1 MPLKVFSWK
10 NQELSLFLSFEE
22 EKVFST
28 PIFLK
33 MNKIALEIKGL
44 MYSESQ
50 SGAYVLIL
58 GDKHSMR
65 RLPIV
70 IGNSEAQSIA
80 LGLEET
86 KNTRPLTHDLF
97 KKFAETYGIDLME
110 VVITRFREG
119 VFYAMLVCKQ
129 GDDITMID
137 ARPSDAIALAVR
149 FGCPISAYESVMDE
163 ASIEMEE
170 VKDLDGDSSHDA
182 ADTSDEDDGTFGS
195 SIDDFLSQ
203 YETLDNLTL
212 EQLQQLLQMAIDEEN
227 YEKAAELR
235 DLINS
240 KL

>member
-1 MPLKVFSWK
+1 
-10 NQELSLFLSFEE
+10 
-22 EKVFST
+22 
-28 PIFLK
+28 

-44 MYSESQ
+44 LYSESQ

-70 IGNSEAQSIA
+70 IGNNEAQSIA
-80 LGLEET
+80 LGLEDM
-86 KNTRPLTHDLF
+86 KSSRPLTHDLF

-149 FGCPISAYESVMDE
+149 FGCPIAAYESVMDE
-163 ASIEMEE
+163 ASIEMDE
-170 VKDLDGDSSHDA
+170 VKDLEGDPEQE
-182 ADTSDEDDGTFGS
+182 TTGTEEEDEGALGGS
-195 SIDDFLSQ
+195 FDEFLSRHDTF
-203 YETLDNLTL
+203 ENLTL
-212 EQLQQLLQMAIDEEN
+212 EQLQKLLQMAIEEED
-227 YEKAAELR
+227 YQKAAELR

-240 KL
+240 KNP

>member
-1 MPLKVFSWK
+1 MYLFLWIQGKKVFYS
-10 NQELSLFLSFEE
+10 S
-22 EKVFST
+22 
-28 PIFLK
+28 IFLK

-44 MYSESQ
+44 LYSESQ

-80 LGLEET
+80 LGMEDN
-86 KNTRPLTHDLF
+86 KGSRPLTHDLF
-97 KKFAETYGIDLME
+97 KKFAETYGVELME

-129 GDDITMID
+129 GDEIAMID
-137 ARPSDAIALAVR
+137 SRPSDAIALAVR
-149 FGCPISAYESVMDE
+149 FGCPISVYENVMEE
-163 ASIEMEE
+163 AGIEMDE
-170 VKDLDGDSSHDA
+170 VKDMEGAPEEGQPSESA
-182 ADTSDEDDGTFGS
+182 EDDSALGD

-203 YETLDNLTL
+203 YKTLDNLSL
-212 EQLQQLLQMAIDEEN
+212 EQLQQLLQMAIDEED

-240 KL
+240 KFPHS

>member
-1 MPLKVFSWK
+1 M
-10 NQELSLFLSFEE
+10 SLLLSFEE
-22 EKVFST
+22 EKAPIS

-44 MYSESQ
+44 LYSESQ

-70 IGNSEAQSIA
+70 IGNNEAQAIA
-80 LGLEET
+80 LGLEDN
-86 KNTRPLTHDLF
+86 KGSRPLTHDLF
-97 KKFAETYGIDLME
+97 KKFAETYGVELME

-129 GDDITMID
+129 GDEINMID
-137 ARPSDAIALAVR
+137 SRPSDAIALAVR
-149 FGCPISAYESVMDE
+149 FECPISAYENVMEE
-163 ASIEMEE
+163 AGIEMDE
-170 VKDLDGDSSHDA
+170 VKDMEAEELEEAPSE
-182 ADTSDEDDGTFGS
+182 TVEDLR
-195 SIDDFLSQ
+195 ID
-203 YETLDNLTL
+203 
-212 EQLQQLLQMAIDEEN
+212 QLQQLLQMAIEEED

-240 KL
+240 KS